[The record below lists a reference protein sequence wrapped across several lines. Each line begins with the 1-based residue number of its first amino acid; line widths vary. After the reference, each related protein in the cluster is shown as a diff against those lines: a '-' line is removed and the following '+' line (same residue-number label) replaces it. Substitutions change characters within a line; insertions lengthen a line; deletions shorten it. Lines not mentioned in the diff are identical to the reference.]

1 MTAKR
6 EAEAK
11 LDDIVSLANSVTAL
25 ARAAQAA
32 IARITESA
40 PPERKD
46 ENG

>member
-6 EAEAK
+6 EAEER
-11 LDDIVSLANSVTAL
+11 LEDIVSLAQSVIAR

-32 IARITESA
+32 IAAIAEA

-46 ENG
+46 EA

>member
-6 EAEAK
+6 EAEER
-11 LDDIVSLANSVTAL
+11 LEDIVSLAQAVINR

-32 IARITESA
+32 IAQIEDA

-46 ENG
+46 EQ

>member
-6 EAEAK
+6 EAEER
-11 LDDIVSLANSVTAL
+11 LEDIVTLAESVIAR

-32 IARITESA
+32 IADIAEA

-46 ENG
+46 EQ

>member
-6 EAEAK
+6 EAVER
-11 LDDIVSLANSVTAL
+11 LEDIVTLAERVIAK

-32 IARITESA
+32 VSNITDA

-46 ENG
+46 EDQ

>member
-6 EAEAK
+6 EAVER
-11 LDDIVSLANSVTAL
+11 LEDIVTLAERVIAK

-32 IARITESA
+32 VANIDEPP

-46 ENG
+46 EQ